1 MAKIV
6 DLPTYTDKSGKL
18 TVFEK
23 IVPFNIEHIF
33 YLVSSKNKQ
42 TIQPYYYTGIYAAII
57 NLKGSYTIDCKT
69 KNKENSYSI
78 TYQNKCLIVTPEE
91 HIKLSLMSYETIL
104 MILKFNKPGYV
115 YEES

>member
-1 MAKIV
+1 MAKVV

-33 YLVSSKNKQ
+33 YLVGNKKTLQ
-42 TIQPYYYTGIYAAII
+42 TYYYTGVYAAII
-57 NLKGSYTIDCKT
+57 NLKGSYIINCRS
-69 KNKENSYSI
+69 KNKESSYKI
-78 TYQNKCLIVTPEE
+78 VYQNKCLIVTPDEE
-91 HIKLSLMSYETIL
+91 IKISLTSYETIL
-104 MILKFNKPGYV
+104 MILNFNKPGYV